1 MAFSLC
7 CVNSDVWLLLNAYQ
21 PQTLNFKA
29 FLNER
34 AVTKRIL
41 FCLQRFAF
49 QGKLSTFA
57 LLNGKWN
64 AVSFLSMAPVS

>member
-1 MAFSLC
+1 MIQITSRRK
-7 CVNSDVWLLLNAYQ
+7 NAEGIWSGY
-21 PQTLNFKA
+21 LF
-29 FLNER
+29 
-34 AVTKRIL
+34 

-64 AVSFLSMAPVS
+64 TVSFLSMAPVS